1 MENELKLK
9 QILAGTF
16 QLEVNEID
24 DDASPDTLDK
34 WDSLQHLNLIMS
46 LEEEFSISFSE
57 DEVVEMMSVALI
69 KEVLSEHGIKFS

>member
-46 LEEEFSISFSE
+46 LEEGFSISFSE

>member
-16 QLEVNEID
+16 QLEMNEID

-46 LEEEFSISFSE
+46 LEEGFSVSFSE

-69 KEVLSEHGIKFS
+69 KAVLSEHGIKFS